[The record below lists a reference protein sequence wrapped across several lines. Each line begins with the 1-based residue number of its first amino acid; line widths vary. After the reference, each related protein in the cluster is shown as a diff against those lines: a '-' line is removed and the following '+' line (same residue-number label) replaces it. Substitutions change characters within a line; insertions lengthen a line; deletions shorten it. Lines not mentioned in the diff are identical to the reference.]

1 MLRLWSVLRSENEER
16 ISARNQPFHLRDAY
30 RKASRVAEL
39 QGREAPKAFD
49 SPPMHRRKR
58 GSGGPSMRARK
69 GDKRRRAEAKT
80 AAETSTDGLDEASAE
95 EVERLIA
102 EFGLVYERKVRA
114 KEEMVE
120 LPAEPLAAGILS
132 DDLMEMV
139 EPAEPRKP
147 TLEVGCRGVCV
158 GWRPG
163 ALSVVSC
170 PVVTHARARDRF
182 RPRHGSH

>member
-1 MLRLWSVLRSENEER
+1 MRASRGDQR
-16 ISARNQPFHLRDAY
+16 
-30 RKASRVAEL
+30 RKA
-39 QGREAPKAFD
+39 D
-49 SPPMHRRKR
+49 
-58 GSGGPSMRARK
+58 
-69 GDKRRRAEAKT
+69 AKI

-120 LPAEPLAAGILS
+120 LPAKPLAAGILS

-147 TLEVGCRGVCV
+147 TLDVGRGRGLERKVQGDLTTLHHYSPLLTTPHHSSPLLTTPHHV
-158 GWRPG
+158 FVRE
-163 ALSVVSC
+163 LVSN
-170 PVVTHARARDRF
+170 VTVIIVRIKYASRINAH
-182 RPRHGSH
+182 